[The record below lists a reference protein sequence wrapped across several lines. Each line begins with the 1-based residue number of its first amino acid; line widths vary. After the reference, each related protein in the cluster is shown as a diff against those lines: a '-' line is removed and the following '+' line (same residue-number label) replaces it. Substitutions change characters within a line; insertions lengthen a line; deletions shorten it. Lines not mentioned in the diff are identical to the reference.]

1 MTEILAPAGDLIS
14 LKAAIASGADAV
26 YLGLSAFNAR
36 IKAENFT
43 ADNIAEITRY
53 CHLFGVKVYVTVN
66 ISVKES
72 EIPEVK
78 KLISACSDA
87 KVDAFIVSDL
97 AVLDIAKKLAP
108 SVRLHASTQFGICNA
123 EGAKFAES
131 VGFSRVVLSREATL
145 EEIRRIREETSL
157 EIEYFVHGALCVAF
171 SGKCLM
177 SSFINGGSGNRGRCL
192 QPCRLQYTEKYTG
205 KTGYLL
211 STSDLC
217 LIDKLKELADAGV
230 SSFKIEGR
238 LRRPEYVYKT
248 VSTYKKVIDSG
259 FIVDEN
265 DVKILQS
272 AYNRGNFTQGY
283 SFDDTDKILS
293 TTTQGNI
300 GVSAGRITETFKDG
314 FVKTD
319 RISDFK
325 KGQGYKLLDE
335 KGKEVSGGII
345 TEVRNGLIFVPDGK
359 KGYEIRITSDNTYS
373 FKEKKIPVDIRFGI
387 DARGVL
393 SAVFGTNNAS
403 VEISRKL
410 DKATGRPLDYETV
423 KSALTKTGDGV
434 FIAKNVEGSLSG
446 DFFAP
451 RSTLNELRRKALSEL
466 EEEILKNYN
475 FNEKRDYFDRSIIKK
490 PLKYNNLVAVEL
502 QNKAQLSDYLLKN
515 SDIIVYFPDDFT
527 VKTVKDFLNA
537 CGSFSEKV
545 FLKLPVN
552 ARENDVKIIEN
563 IIEQTKPEGLYA
575 DNPYVVYL
583 AKKYNLK
590 LFAGTGLNVYNEK
603 CLSYFEPDYFLASP
617 ELTRSESE
625 KLDSAFIFAY
635 GYLPLMNL
643 SHCVSKLVSG
653 RGCEKCAYTSK
664 GFAYSDRKGY
674 EFRIYR
680 NRIKNCYFTLYN
692 SKIHDI
698 SSKVCD
704 TSFNLYL
711 NMLQCDGEKSAKILS
726 DFKNGRV
733 VGVEERTNGHFVK
746 GVL

>member
-53 CHLFGVKVYVTVN
+53 CHLFGVKVYVAVN

-72 EIPEVK
+72 EIPEVE

-265 DVKILQS
+265 DIKILQS

-300 GVSAGRITETFKDG
+300 GVSAGRITETFEDG

-325 KGQGYKLLDE
+325 KGQGYL
-335 KGKEVSGGII
+335 S
-345 TEVRNGLIFVPDGK
+345 LIH
-359 KGYEIRITSDNTYS
+359 
-373 FKEKKIPVDIRFGI
+373 
-387 DARGVL
+387 
-393 SAVFGTNNAS
+393 
-403 VEISRKL
+403 ISEP
-410 DKATGRPLDYETV
+410 TRP
-423 KSALTKTGDGV
+423 
-434 FIAKNVEGSLSG
+434 
-446 DFFAP
+446 
-451 RSTLNELRRKALSEL
+451 
-466 EEEILKNYN
+466 
-475 FNEKRDYFDRSIIKK
+475 
-490 PLKYNNLVAVEL
+490 
-502 QNKAQLSDYLLKN
+502 
-515 SDIIVYFPDDFT
+515 
-527 VKTVKDFLNA
+527 
-537 CGSFSEKV
+537 
-545 FLKLPVN
+545 
-552 ARENDVKIIEN
+552 
-563 IIEQTKPEGLYA
+563 
-575 DNPYVVYL
+575 
-583 AKKYNLK
+583 
-590 LFAGTGLNVYNEK
+590 
-603 CLSYFEPDYFLASP
+603 
-617 ELTRSESE
+617 
-625 KLDSAFIFAY
+625 
-635 GYLPLMNL
+635 
-643 SHCVSKLVSG
+643 
-653 RGCEKCAYTSK
+653 
-664 GFAYSDRKGY
+664 
-674 EFRIYR
+674 
-680 NRIKNCYFTLYN
+680 
-692 SKIHDI
+692 
-698 SSKVCD
+698 
-704 TSFNLYL
+704 
-711 NMLQCDGEKSAKILS
+711 
-726 DFKNGRV
+726 
-733 VGVEERTNGHFVK
+733 
-746 GVL
+746 